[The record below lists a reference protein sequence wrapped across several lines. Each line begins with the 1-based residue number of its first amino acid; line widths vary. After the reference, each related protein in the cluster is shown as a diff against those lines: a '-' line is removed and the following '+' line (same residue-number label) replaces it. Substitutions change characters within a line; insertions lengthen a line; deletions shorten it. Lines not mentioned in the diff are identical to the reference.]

1 MRARTCGPSG
11 EFHVYEHPPAEH
23 LRSPQIHLHRQF
35 KAAQPLVTLRRLLPS
50 GFFRSSCCARRRN
63 QWQRGSTGQ
72 RRPRSGSS
80 KKEPAP
86 SEEEQNRKDHCDDE
100 KNVHD
105 RYLPFSLKCS
115 TMAPPPG
122 LARRVH
128 CNPGLPAPDDRAWA
142 TAMAGECHRRSWGSG
157 RCSSAFRS
165 PVPDHADAS
174 AIHAVEGAPSRIRA
188 AAFAGRLPALVGAAL
203 AIGGEVLSWP
213 GSLSRPAGLAGAAV
227 RARLAFTGLR
237 VLASAGIQVRIQLI
251 SFPDPFRRTLT
262 DSPGVL
268 LTIPGLPSVSPALH
282 AAIASRSP
290 GRTRFAPV
298 SP

>member
-142 TAMAGECHRRSWGSG
+142 TARLGNVTGDPGVRAGVVPHFVLRYRIMLTLQLFTRWRELHRGSEQQPSQVVCPPWWGLLWPLAG
-157 RCSSAFRS
+157 RFYPG
-165 PVPDHADAS
+165 PVP
-174 AIHAVEGAPSRIRA
+174 
-188 AAFAGRLPALVGAAL
+188 
-203 AIGGEVLSWP
+203 
-213 GSLSRPAGLAGAAV
+213 
-227 RARLAFTGLR
+227 
-237 VLASAGIQVRIQLI
+237 
-251 SFPDPFRRTLT
+251 
-262 DSPGVL
+262 
-268 LTIPGLPSVSPALH
+268 
-282 AAIASRSP
+282 
-290 GRTRFAPV
+290 
-298 SP
+298 